1 MMKNTDIGVSRF
13 TRVGPLANA
22 VFNLLLIALS
32 AVCLIP
38 LLLVVAI
45 SFSDQMAVQESGYR
59 LIPTVVSFEGYTFL
73 YEQRAMILRTL
84 GMSLFVTGAGTILGV
99 MLTTSMGY
107 ILSRLE
113 YRLQKFFTWLV
124 FIPMVFNGGLVSTY
138 FVISQFLGLRN
149 SPWALILPL
158 CVSSFNVIVCKT
170 FFRSTIPDS
179 VVESAK
185 IDGASQF
192 TIFFRIILPLSLP
205 VIATIGLF
213 LSFAYWNDWFQAML
227 YIDDMKLY
235 TLQAFL
241 NRLLTDINAIA
252 QQALILG
259 ASQAEMIMRMPREA
273 ARMAIVVVVV
283 LPIACAYPFF
293 QRYFIS
299 GLTIGAVKG

>member
-1 MMKNTDIGVSRF
+1 MKNADAGI
-13 TRVGPLANA
+13 TRLTRIGPLTNA
-22 VFNLLLIALS
+22 VFNLLLVILAL
-32 AVCLIP
+32 VCLVP
-38 LLLVVAI
+38 LLLVIAI
-45 SFSDQMAVQESGYR
+45 SFSDQMTVQESGYR
-59 LIPTVVSFEGYTFL
+59 LIPRVVSFEGYTFL

-84 GMSLFVTGAGTILGV
+84 GMSLFVTSVGTIFGII
-99 MLTTSMGY
+99 LTTSMGY

-113 YRLQKFFTWLV
+113 YKLQKFFTWLV
-124 FIPMVFNGGLVSTY
+124 FVPMVFNGGLVSTY

-149 SPWALILPL
+149 SSWALILPL

-192 TIFFRIILPLSLP
+192 TIYFRIVLPLSLP

-241 NRLLTDINAIA
+241 NRLLTDINVMA

-273 ARMAIVVVVV
+273 ARMAIVVIVV

>member
-1 MMKNTDIGVSRF
+1 MKNSDSGTSQLTRIGPF
-13 TRVGPLANA
+13 TNA
-22 VFNLLLIALS
+22 AFNLILIILA

-38 LLLVVAI
+38 VLLVVAI
-45 SFSDQMAVQESGYR
+45 SFSDQMTVQESGYR
-59 LIPTVVSFEGYTFL
+59 LIPRTVSFEGYKFL

-84 GMSLFVTGAGTILGV
+84 SMSLFVTAVGTLLGI

-113 YRLQKFFTWLV
+113 YRLQKFFTWVV

-138 FVISQFLGLRN
+138 FVVSQFLGLRN

-192 TIFFRIILPLSLP
+192 TIYFRIVLPLSLP

-227 YIDDMKLY
+227 YIDDMRLY

-241 NRLLTDINAIA
+241 NRLLTDINAMA
-252 QQALILG
+252 QNALILG

>member
-1 MMKNTDIGVSRF
+1 MKTYKSNILRF
-13 TRVGPLANA
+13 TSVGPVTNGI
-22 VFNLLLIALS
+22 FNLILLILA
-32 AVCLIP
+32 AVCLVPI
-38 LLLVVAI
+38 LLVVAI
-45 SFSDQMAVQESGYR
+45 SFSDQMTVQESGYR
-59 LIPTVVSFEGYTFL
+59 LIPRVVSSEGYKFL
-73 YEQRAMILRTL
+73 YEQRTMILRTL
-84 GMSLFVTGAGTILGV
+84 GMSLFVTGVGTIVGII
-99 MLTTSMGY
+99 LTTSMGY
-107 ILSRLE
+107 ILSRVE
-113 YRLQKFFTWLV
+113 YKLQKFFTWLV

-138 FVISQFLGLRN
+138 FVTSQFLRLRN

-158 CVSSFNVIVCKT
+158 CVSSFNVVVCKT

-192 TIFFRIILPLSLP
+192 TIFFRIVLPLSLP

-241 NRLLTDINAIA
+241 NRLLTDINAMA

-259 ASQAEMIMRMPREA
+259 ASQAEMIMKMPREA

-283 LPIACAYPFF
+283 VPIACAYPFF

>member
-1 MMKNTDIGVSRF
+1 MKSTDTGVSRLTRIGPF
-13 TRVGPLANA
+13 TNA
-22 VFNLLLIALS
+22 FFNLVLMALA

-38 LLLVVAI
+38 ILLVVAI
-45 SFSDQMAVQESGYR
+45 SFSDQMTVQEHGYR
-59 LIPTVVSFEGYTFL
+59 LIPRVVSFEGYKFL

-84 GMSLFVTGAGTILGV
+84 GMSLFVTAAGTLLGIL
-99 MLTTSMGY
+99 LTTTMGY
-107 ILSRLE
+107 ILSRFE
-113 YRLQKFFTWLV
+113 YKLRKFFTWLV
-124 FIPMVFNGGLVSTY
+124 FVPMVFNGGLVSTY
-138 FVISQFLGLRN
+138 FVTSQFLGLRN

-185 IDGASQF
+185 MDGASQF
-192 TIFFRIILPLSLP
+192 TIYIRIVLPLSLP

-252 QQALILG
+252 QQAIILG
-259 ASQAEMIMRMPREA
+259 ASQAEMIMKMPREA

>member
-1 MMKNTDIGVSRF
+1 MKKSDSGISRLTRIGPF
-13 TRVGPLANA
+13 TNA
-22 VFNLLLIALS
+22 AFNLILIVLA

-38 LLLVVAI
+38 ILLVVAI
-45 SFSDQMAVQESGYR
+45 SFSDQMTVQETGYR
-59 LIPTVVSFEGYTFL
+59 LIPRTISFEGYKFL

-84 GMSLFVTGAGTILGV
+84 CMSVLVTVVGTLLGI

-107 ILSRLE
+107 ILSRFE

-138 FVISQFLGLRN
+138 FITSQFLGLRN

-192 TIFFRIILPLSLP
+192 TIYFRIVLPLSLP

-227 YIDDMKLY
+227 YIDDMRLY

-241 NRLLTDINAIA
+241 NRLLTDINAMA
-252 QQALILG
+252 QNALILG

>member
-1 MMKNTDIGVSRF
+1 MKNSDLGISRLTRIGPF
-13 TRVGPLANA
+13 ANA
-22 VFNLLLIALS
+22 AFNLILIILA

-38 LLLVVAI
+38 VLLVIAI
-45 SFSDQMAVQESGYR
+45 SFSDQLTVQESGYR
-59 LIPTVVSFEGYTFL
+59 LIPRLISFEGYKFL

-84 GMSLFVTGAGTILGV
+84 GMSLFVTGVGTLLGII
-99 MLTTSMGY
+99 LTTSMGY

-138 FVISQFLGLRN
+138 FVTSQFLGLRN

-192 TIFFRIILPLSLP
+192 TIYFRIVLPLSLP

-241 NRLLTDINAIA
+241 NRLLTDINVMA

-259 ASQAEMIMRMPREA
+259 ASQAEMIMKMPREA